1 MNETKRKLFIKI
13 MAIALAAL
21 MASGTIIGAV
31 VLLIG

>member
-21 MASGTIIGAV
+21 MASGTIIGAI